1 MIDTIHTKLKVFGGC
16 CVVLCCVVSKLVFP
30 LEARETSTGEVDMS
44 LLGSARTWLRILLG
58 SDALEIFVL

>member
-1 MIDTIHTKLKVFGGC
+1 M
-16 CVVLCCVVSKLVFP
+16 LCCVVSKLVFP

>member
-1 MIDTIHTKLKVFGGC
+1 MIDTIHTKLKVFGG
-16 CVVLCCVVSKLVFP
+16 CCVVSKLVFP